1 MNTPMAVDCRHLT
14 YRYGQF
20 TAVDDLTFSVRPGE
34 TMGLLGPNGAGKT
47 TVVRM
52 LTTLALVQQG
62 ELHIFGMNARG
73 HTGGIRCNLG
83 YVPQQLAIEPALT
96 GRQ

>member
-1 MNTPMAVDCRHLT
+1 MSEPTPMAVDCLHLT

-20 TAVDDLTFSVRPGE
+20 TAVDDLTLQVRPGE

-52 LTTLALVQQG
+52 LTTLAPVLQVNCISSAWTPVTTPP
-62 ELHIFGMNARG
+62 IFD
-73 HTGGIRCNLG
+73 
-83 YVPQQLAIEPALT
+83 AISAMFRNNFRLSQ
-96 GRQ
+96 R